1 MNGDIYVKVTIE
13 KKGKFQICYF
23 SFRFLNNI
31 DRSMQNGGGP
41 IFIFDDNG
49 LTVCVMMCHNK

>member
-1 MNGDIYVKVTIE
+1 MSSNNRE
-13 KKGKFQICYF
+13 KGGKFQICYF

-49 LTVCVMMCHNK
+49 LTVCLRDDAP